1 MNSGAHE
8 EPLGDVVRQLA
19 AIAAIRRR
27 LVRRLP
33 QGLGNGSAVLAA
45 LAHCGETRLQ
55 ELAHHMDCDL
65 SVVSRHVAHLE
76 QQGAV
81 TRRANPE
88 DRRSSLVS
96 ITPRGRALVDDL
108 VRIHVDLIGAATAD
122 WTPQELATLTG
133 LLERLQGGLSRR
145 AHTAEPRDD
154 ANDRTT
160 TGGSPDP
167 LPRPAQDTAHA

>member
-1 MNSGAHE
+1 MSGSGQE

-27 LVRRLP
+27 LVRQLP

-55 ELAHHMDCDL
+55 ELARHLDCTL
-65 SVVSRHVAHLE
+65 SVVSRQVAHLE

-81 TRRANPE
+81 TRRTNPE

-96 ITPRGRALVDDL
+96 ITPRGRALVDAL
-108 VRIHVDLIGAATAD
+108 VRIHIDLIGAATAD
-122 WTPQELATLTG
+122 WTPQELTTLRT

-145 AHTAEPRDD
+145 MHHTESREAPGSTTPR
-154 ANDRTT
+154 R
-160 TGGSPDP
+160 SPST
-167 LPRPAQDTAHA
+167 LPHAPRSGTHA

>member
-1 MNSGAHE
+1 MSGSARE
-8 EPLGDVVRQLA
+8 APLGDVVRQLT

-55 ELAHHMDCDL
+55 ELAHHLDCTL
-65 SVVSRHVAHLE
+65 SVVSRQVAYLE

-81 TRRANPE
+81 TRRVNPE

-96 ITPRGRALVDDL
+96 ITPGGRALVDAL
-108 VRIHVDLIGAATAD
+108 VRVHTDLIASATAD
-122 WTPQELATLTG
+122 WAPQELTTLTT
-133 LLERLQGGLSRR
+133 LLERLQDGLSRR
-145 AHTAEPRDD
+145 MHGAEPRND
-154 ANDRTT
+154 APDRTASS
-160 TGGSPDP
+160 SPSS
-167 LPRPAQDTAHA
+167 LPHPAPGRTRD